1 MDRFIVLDFDKNGK
15 LLENLK
21 SNMDRFIEHMHH
33 NHFQNHKNLKSNM
46 DRFIVFFSHF
56 NTSKKIKFKIQYG

>member
-21 SNMDRFIEHMHH
+21 SNMDRFIGA
-33 NHFQNHKNLKSNM
+33 F
-46 DRFIVFFSHF
+46 DVFAVEG
-56 NTSKKIKFKIQYG
+56 KKI